1 MRCPLFLS
9 SVIMEPILI
18 GLQAVGGKAALYD
31 VFPSVLRDVN
41 LHGN

>member
-18 GLQAVGGKAALYD
+18 GLQAVGGKALYD